1 MASGAR
7 VLRERPS
14 LRFERQNRRVR
25 GMFRAAIN
33 VFEIVGVLL
42 HGSESAYGLGPM
54 PIPNRTTNP
63 NGDPRM
69 DRRDI
74 LKTASASV
82 GGLILPIYGHA
93 IAAEALTTKVDVAL
107 KKKLADIA
115 LNAATKAGASYC
127 DVRIGRYLRQ
137 FVITRETKVENVV
150 NTESTGI
157 GVRVIAN
164 GTWGFAAT
172 SDMSEDAIAKA
183 AVQATAIA
191 KANSKFQSTP
201 VQLAAVKGVGEVS
214 WATPIQKNSMTVPI
228 KDKVDLL
235 LGVNNA
241 ALKAGADF
249 IRSVLFLVNEQKY
262 FASTDGSYID
272 QDVHRIWAPMQVTAI
287 DKKTGKFRTRDGLS
301 APSGLGYEYLD
312 GKAAG
317 KIALPGGAIAYSSS
331 YDMKEDAVAAAK
343 QARAKLTARSVKP
356 GKYDLVLDPSHLW
369 LTIHESV
376 GHPTELD
383 RALGY
388 EANFAGTS
396 FVTLDKWKAKD
407 FKYGSD
413 KVTIFADKV
422 QPGTLGA
429 VGYDDEGVKTK
440 RWDLIKDGV
449 FVNYQAI
456 RDQVHIIGE
465 KESQGCCYADSWS
478 NVQFQR
484 MANVSLTPGK
494 ERLSVADMVKG
505 VENGIYII
513 GNGSFSIDQQRYNAQ
528 FGGQLFYEIKDGKIT
543 EQIEDVA
550 YQMRTPEFWNAC
562 AAICDES
569 DYRFGGSFFD
579 GKGQPQQVSAV
590 SHGSATT
597 RFNGVNVINTA
608 RSLG

>member
-1 MASGAR
+1 
-7 VLRERPS
+7 
-14 LRFERQNRRVR
+14 
-25 GMFRAAIN
+25 
-33 VFEIVGVLL
+33 
-42 HGSESAYGLGPM
+42 
-54 PIPNRTTNP
+54 
-63 NGDPRM
+63 M
-69 DRRDI
+69 DRRDFI
-74 LKTASASV
+74 KAAGAGV
-82 GGLILPIYGHA
+82 GALLLPVYGNA
-93 IAAEALTTKVDVAL
+93 VAAEVLTTKLDVAF

-150 NTESTGI
+150 NTESTGV
-157 GVRVIAN
+157 GVRVIVN
-164 GTWGFAAT
+164 GTWGFAASSGL
-172 SDMSEDAIAKA
+172 SDDAVAKA
-183 AVQATAIA
+183 AQQAAAIA

-201 VQLAAVKGVGEVS
+201 VQLAPNKGVGEVS
-214 WATPIQKNSMTVPI
+214 WATPIKKNSMEVPI

-235 LGVNNA
+235 LGVNDA
-241 ALKAGADF
+241 ALKAGADY
-249 IRSVLFLVNEQKY
+249 IRSTLFLVNEQKY

-272 QDVHRIWAPMQVTAI
+272 QDVHRIWSPFTVTAI
-287 DKKTGKFRTRDGLS
+287 DKKSGKFRERDGFS
-301 APSGLGYEYLD
+301 EPSGLGFEYLD
-312 GKAAG
+312 GKPEHRV
-317 KIALPGGAIAYSSS
+317 ALPGGAVQYTSS
-331 YDMKEDAVAAAK
+331 YNMKEDAIAAAK
-343 QARAKLTARSVKP
+343 QARAKLKARSVKP

-376 GHPTELD
+376 GHPLELD

-396 FVTLDKWKAKD
+396 FATIDKWKSKS

-413 KVTIFADKV
+413 IVTLFADKT

-440 RWDLIKDGV
+440 RWDLVKDGV

-465 KESQGCCYADSWS
+465 KESQGCCYADSWA

-484 MANVSLTPGK
+484 MANVSLAPGK
-494 ERLSVADMVKG
+494 TKLSPADMVKG
-505 VENGIYII
+505 VENGIYIV

-550 YQMRTPEFWNAC
+550 YQIRTPEFWNAC
-562 AAICDES
+562 SAICDES

-579 GKGQPQQVSAV
+579 GKGQPPQISAV
-590 SHGSATT
+590 SHGSSTA
-597 RFNGVNVINTA
+597 RFNGINVINTA